1 VNDPAAFLEGVYADL
16 IVEAVKSQG
25 PWTEIEVYIDAVND
39 SIQAAIDAD
48 LLRAD
53 IAHERTFSQAGDTLS
68 TANVRARADYVP
80 RLDQGLQATGNGD
93 IAKYRLRRGGDRR
106 TGWLRHRTGLD
117 YRRRTRTQ
125 SAGTGRPVRAML
137 LGTVRS

>member
-93 IAKYRLRRGGDRR
+93 IASTVFVVEGIDEPDGSDIEPDSTTDGGPGHNQQERED
-106 TGWLRHRTGLD
+106 
-117 YRRRTRTQ
+117 Q
-125 SAGTGRPVRAML
+125 
-137 LGTVRS
+137 